1 MHEAVRSIFDEI
13 ITKML
18 ISKKSLPPPVFQ
30 VIVNIGQNDQNGREK
45 ISCVKGGDDKK
56 EEEG

>member
-1 MHEAVRSIFDEI
+1 
-13 ITKML
+13 ML
-18 ISKKSLPPPVFQ
+18 ISKKSLPPPTFQ